1 MASFNKVI
9 LMGRL
14 VAAPELKTTP
24 AGLPV
29 TSFVLAVDRKYSK
42 DGEKKADFITIVAWR
57 QTAEFVC
64 KYFGKGSAI
73 IICGEIQTRSW
84 TDDAGKK
91 RYAPRYWQMRLILS
105 SQRRIPRRAR
115 RPRLMRRRDLW
126 RLMLTKICRSDGGSD
141 DRLALPPL
149 RPVPL
154 QGARHLRGLSR
165 ISGCA
170 R

>member
-64 KYFGKGSAI
+64 KYVGKGSAI
-73 IICGEIQTRSW
+73 IICGELQTRSW

-91 RYAPRYWQMRLILS
+91 RYATEVLANEVNFVESKKNSEAGAAPEAYA
-105 SQRRIPRRAR
+105 PEGFVAVDVDE
-115 RPRLMRRRDLW
+115 DL
-126 RLMLTKICRSDGGSD
+126 
-141 DRLALPPL
+141 PF
-149 RPVPL
+149 
-154 QGARHLRGLSR
+154 
-165 ISGCA
+165 
-170 R
+170 